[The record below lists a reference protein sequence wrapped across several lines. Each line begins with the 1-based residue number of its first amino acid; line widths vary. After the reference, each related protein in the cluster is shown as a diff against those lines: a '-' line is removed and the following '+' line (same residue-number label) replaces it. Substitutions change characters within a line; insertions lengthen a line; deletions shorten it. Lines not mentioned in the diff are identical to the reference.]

1 MIFFIVLFGYYLVIY
16 CIKNKKRDIMIDK
29 NILKNITVLY
39 AEDES
44 VIQEGIT
51 ETLNLFDIN
60 VICAKNGQEGLSI
73 FNSLSK
79 EIDLILTDIKMP
91 KLDGLGMIE
100 KIREIDKEIP
110 VIITT
115 AHQETNFLMQS
126 IELDISAYV
135 LKPIDIY
142 KLEESLIKAMESKVL
157 REELRKK
164 NKVLELEI
172 KKNEEK
178 QKIMEAQSRFAAMGE
193 MISMIAHQWRQP
205 LASIGTASFNL
216 KYKLLTE
223 EYDLETKKGREEQS
237 NFFKK
242 KLDEIELYV
251 QSLTTTIDDFRNFFK
266 TDKTSVN
273 VNIENPIKNTLK
285 IMQEDLQSNNIDVVL
300 NLKSQNKI
308 NIYENE
314 IIHVIINILKNAQDK
329 FLEKDV
335 QNAKIEIETS
345 DLDNGVKIEIYDNG
359 GGIEKENLDII
370 FEPYFST
377 KKEKNGTGIGLYM
390 SKIIV
395 EKNHKG
401 KIYATNIKEGI
412 CFSIIIPTMI

>member
-1 MIFFIVLFGYYLVIY
+1 
-16 CIKNKKRDIMIDK
+16 MIDK

-51 ETLNLFDIN
+51 ETLNLFEIN

-73 FNSLSK
+73 FNSLNK
-79 EIDLILTDIKMP
+79 KIDLILTDIKMP
-91 KLDGLGMIE
+91 KLDGLGMIK

-157 REELRKK
+157 REELREK
-164 NKVLELEI
+164 NKVLEIEI

-216 KYKLLTE
+216 KYKLLSE

-251 QSLTTTIDDFRNFFK
+251 QNLTTTIDDFRNFFK
-266 TDKTSVN
+266 TDKNFVN
-273 VNIENPIKNTLK
+273 INIENPIKNTLK
-285 IMQEDLQSNNIDVVL
+285 IMQEDLKSNNIDVTL
-300 NLKSQNKI
+300 NFKSQNKI

-329 FLEKDV
+329 FLEKKI
-335 QNAKIEIETS
+335 QNAKIEIETL
-345 DLDNGVKIEIYDNG
+345 DLENGVKIDLYDNG
-359 GGIEKENLDII
+359 GGIKKENLDII

>member
-1 MIFFIVLFGYYLVIY
+1 
-16 CIKNKKRDIMIDK
+16 MIDK

-51 ETLNLFDIN
+51 ETLNLFEIN

-73 FNSLSK
+73 FNSLNK
-79 EIDLILTDIKMP
+79 KIDLILTDIKMP
-91 KLDGLGMIE
+91 KLDGLGMIK

-157 REELRKK
+157 REELREK
-164 NKVLELEI
+164 NKVLEIEI

-216 KYKLLTE
+216 KYKLLSE

-251 QSLTTTIDDFRNFFK
+251 QNLTTTIDDFRNFFK
-266 TDKTSVN
+266 TDKNFVN
-273 VNIENPIKNTLK
+273 INIENPIKNTLK
-285 IMQEDLQSNNIDVVL
+285 IMQEDLKSNNIDVTL
-300 NLKSQNKI
+300 NFKSQNKI

-329 FLEKDV
+329 FLEKKI
-335 QNAKIEIETS
+335 QNARIEIETL
-345 DLDNGVKIEIYDNG
+345 DLENSVKIDVYDNG
-359 GGIEKENLDII
+359 GGIKKENLDII

-377 KKEKNGTGIGLYM
+377 KKEKNGTGIGLSM

>member
-1 MIFFIVLFGYYLVIY
+1 
-16 CIKNKKRDIMIDK
+16 MIDK

-251 QSLTTTIDDFRNFFK
+251 QNLTTTIDDFRNFFK

-300 NLKSQNKI
+300 NLNSQNKI

-329 FLEKDV
+329 FLEKDI
-335 QNAKIEIETS
+335 QNAKIEIETL
-345 DLDNGVKIEIYDNG
+345 DLDNGVKIGIYDNG

>member
-1 MIFFIVLFGYYLVIY
+1 
-16 CIKNKKRDIMIDK
+16 MIDK

-44 VIQEGIT
+44 VIQDGIT
-51 ETLNLFDIN
+51 ETLNLFEIN

-73 FNSLSK
+73 FNSLNK
-79 EIDLILTDIKMP
+79 KIDLILTDIKMP
-91 KLDGLGMIE
+91 KLDGLGMIK

-157 REELRKK
+157 REELREK
-164 NKVLELEI
+164 NKVLEIEI

-216 KYKLLTE
+216 KYKLLSE

-251 QSLTTTIDDFRNFFK
+251 QNLTTTIDDFRNFFK
-266 TDKTSVN
+266 TDKNFVN
-273 VNIENPIKNTLK
+273 INIENPIKNTLK
-285 IMQEDLQSNNIDVVL
+285 IMQEDLKSNNIDVTL
-300 NLKSQNKI
+300 NFKSQNKI

-329 FLEKDV
+329 FLEKKI
-335 QNAKIEIETS
+335 QNARIEIETL
-345 DLDNGVKIEIYDNG
+345 DLENGVKIDVYDNG
-359 GGIEKENLDII
+359 GGIKKENLDII

>member
-1 MIFFIVLFGYYLVIY
+1 
-16 CIKNKKRDIMIDK
+16 MIDK

-44 VIQEGIT
+44 VIQDGIT
-51 ETLNLFDIN
+51 ETLNLFEIN

-73 FNSLSK
+73 FNSLNK
-79 EIDLILTDIKMP
+79 KIDLILTDIKMP
-91 KLDGLGMIE
+91 KLDGLGMIK

-157 REELRKK
+157 REELREK
-164 NKVLELEI
+164 NKVLEIEI

-216 KYKLLTE
+216 KYKLLSE

-251 QSLTTTIDDFRNFFK
+251 QNLTTTIDDFRNFFK
-266 TDKTSVN
+266 TDKNFVN
-273 VNIENPIKNTLK
+273 INIENPIKNTLK
-285 IMQEDLQSNNIDVVL
+285 IMQEDLKSNNIDVTL
-300 NLKSQNKI
+300 NFKSQNKI

-329 FLEKDV
+329 FLEKKI
-335 QNAKIEIETS
+335 QNAKIEIETL
-345 DLDNGVKIEIYDNG
+345 DLENGVKIDLYDNG
-359 GGIEKENLDII
+359 GGIKKENLDII

>member
-1 MIFFIVLFGYYLVIY
+1 
-16 CIKNKKRDIMIDK
+16 MIDK

-157 REELRKK
+157 REELRIK

-251 QSLTTTIDDFRNFFK
+251 QNLTTTIDDFRNFFK

-300 NLKSQNKI
+300 NLNSQNKI

-329 FLEKDV
+329 FLEKDI
-335 QNAKIEIETS
+335 QNAKIEIETL
-345 DLDNGVKIEIYDNG
+345 DLDNGVKIGIYDNG

>member
-1 MIFFIVLFGYYLVIY
+1 
-16 CIKNKKRDIMIDK
+16 MIDK

-51 ETLNLFDIN
+51 ETLNLFEIN

-73 FNSLSK
+73 FNSLNK
-79 EIDLILTDIKMP
+79 KIDLILTDIKMP
-91 KLDGLGMIE
+91 KLDGLGMIK

-157 REELRKK
+157 REELREK
-164 NKVLELEI
+164 NKVLEIEI

-216 KYKLLTE
+216 KYKLLSE

-251 QSLTTTIDDFRNFFK
+251 QNLTTTIDDFRNFFK
-266 TDKTSVN
+266 TDKNFVN
-273 VNIENPIKNTLK
+273 INIENPIKNTLK
-285 IMQEDLQSNNIDVVL
+285 IMQEDLKSNNIDVTL
-300 NLKSQNKI
+300 NFKSQNKI

-329 FLEKDV
+329 FLEKKI
-335 QNAKIEIETS
+335 QNARIEIETL
-345 DLDNGVKIEIYDNG
+345 DLENSVKIDVYDNG
-359 GGIEKENLDII
+359 GGIKKENLDII